1 MIQARSRKSFLASP
15 GAAAFTLEAQFSAPD
30 GVTVLF
36 GPSGAGK
43 TLSLEILAGL
53 VRPDEGRVILDD
65 QILFDAATGVHLPP
79 RARRC
84 GYVLQNGALF
94 PHMTLR
100 ENLDFAAACSLRG
113 RRPRLERHRKV
124 NEMVEHFRLENAA
137 GRMPAEIS
145 RAQKLRCLI
154 ARALIGEPKVLLLDE
169 PARGLDATL
178 RSELHAL
185 LREVRARFATP
196 VVLATGELE
205 GCLELG
211 EEMLILRDGKLVQQG
226 APARILDQPASVEV
240 ARLLGVF
247 NVLEA
252 QITAL
257 DPANKTSRVRLADF
271 ELKGPYFPGKLRGAR
286 IWLCVRPEM
295 LAARPRDGRPGPNQV
310 VVQLVRAID
319 KPAGVRL
326 EFSGGIFV
334 DMPRLE
340 FEPHRRNKDWG
351 VEFPCDA
358 LRAL

>member
-1 MIQARSRKSFLASP
+1 MIQARIRKSFPPRDGS
-15 GAAAFTLEAQFSAPD
+15 AAFALEAEISAPD

-36 GPSGAGK
+36 GPGGAGK
-43 TLSLEILAGL
+43 TLTLEILAGF
-53 VRPDEGRVILDD
+53 VRPDEGRVMLDD

-100 ENLDFAAACSLRG
+100 ENLDFAAASSLRG
-113 RRPRLERHRKV
+113 RTPRLERHRKV
-124 NEMVEHFRLENAA
+124 NEMIERFHLESAA
-137 GRMPAEIS
+137 GRKPAEIS
-145 RAQKLRCLI
+145 RAQKQRCLI

-169 PARGLDATL
+169 PARGLDAPL
-178 RSELHAL
+178 RAELHAL
-185 LREVRARFATP
+185 LREVRARLATP
-196 VVLATGELE
+196 VVLATHELE
-205 GCLELG
+205 ECLELG
-211 EEMLILRDGKLVQQG
+211 EEMLILRDGRLVDQG
-226 APARILDQPASVEV
+226 PPARILDQPANAEV

-257 DPANKTSRVRLADF
+257 DPANKTSRVRVADF
-271 ELKGPYFPGKLRGAR
+271 ELNGPYFPGKLRGDR

-295 LAARPRDGRPGPNQV
+295 LAARPRDGRPRPNQV

-340 FEPHRRNKDWG
+340 FEPHRRNKDWV
-351 VEFPCDA
+351 VEFPPNA